1 MSLSELDPEWYGSFF
16 EGVTLDLW
24 ERACSRQ
31 QTLSECDLLESLLE
45 TSPGTRLLDVPCGLG
60 RHLLELALRGYE
72 VTGVDLSSEAIE
84 RTDVKVRAQGATV
97 ELIHSDMREVRTAAP
112 FDGAYCLGNSLGYF
126 DSRGTVDFF
135 KAVSKVLKPKAG
147 FVLDTGV
154 AAESI
159 LPNLDEKNW
168 VELGDL
174 IFLIENEYRV
184 SESRLDSRFT
194 FVHQGTTQ
202 MRQACHYV
210 FTVSELTRMLEEA
223 GLVLRG
229 LFNSTDQE
237 PYSVGDPHL
246 IVFAIKA

>member
-1 MSLSELDPEWYGSFF
+1 MEPLELEPTWYQSFF
-16 EGVTLDLW
+16 EGVALDLW
-24 ERACSRQ
+24 ERACSNE
-31 QTLSECDLLESLLE
+31 QTLSECELLESLLE
-45 TSPGTRLLDVPCGLG
+45 PPSGGRLLDVPCGLG
-60 RHLLELALRGYE
+60 RHLLELASRGYE

-84 RTDVKVRAQGATV
+84 RTHVNVKAQGATV
-97 ELIHSDMREVRTAAP
+97 ELIHGDMREVRTAVP

-126 DSRGTVDFF
+126 DYSGTVDFF
-135 KAVSKVLKPKAG
+135 KAVSEVLKPKAG

-174 IFLIENEYRV
+174 IFLIENDYHV

-194 FVHQGTTQ
+194 FVRQGTTEV
-202 MRQACHYV
+202 RRACHYV
-210 FTVSELTRMLEEA
+210 FTVSELTRMLDEA
-223 GLVLRG
+223 GLVLRA
-229 LFNSTDQE
+229 LFNSPDQE

-246 IVFAIKA
+246 IVHAVKA

>member
-24 ERACSRQ
+24 ERACSRE

-45 TSPGTRLLDVPCGLG
+45 TSTGARLLDVPCGLG
-60 RHLLELALRGYE
+60 RHLLELASRGYE
-72 VTGVDLSSEAIE
+72 LTGVDLSSEALG
-84 RTDVKVRAQGATV
+84 RTDIKAKAQGANV
-97 ELIHSDMREVRTAAP
+97 ELIHGDMRALPAAVP

-135 KAVSKVLKPKAG
+135 KAVSHALKPKAG
-147 FVLDTGV
+147 FLLDTGV

-194 FVHQGTTQ
+194 FVHQGSTQ
-202 MRQACHYV
+202 VRQACHYV

-246 IVFAIKA
+246 IFFAVKA